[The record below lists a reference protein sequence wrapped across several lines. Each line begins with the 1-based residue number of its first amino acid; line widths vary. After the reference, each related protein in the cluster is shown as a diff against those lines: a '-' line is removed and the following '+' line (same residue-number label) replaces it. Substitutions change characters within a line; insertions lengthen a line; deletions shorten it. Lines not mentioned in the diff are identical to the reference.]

1 MRHAR
6 MLLLLVAALGVSAC
20 ARQGGY
26 SPFGYDPYAASYGPA
41 YQQPQQ
47 PIMYGPAAYGG
58 PQQPYAYAYPATP
71 QAVPETAYTLDAG
84 DRLRIV
90 VFGQEG
96 LTASYSLDANGNISM
111 PLIGAV
117 PARGMTTHQLAADVT
132 ARLKHGYIR
141 EPQVAI
147 EVEAYRPF
155 FILGEVAFPGQ
166 YPYVANM
173 TVETANAIAGGYS
186 PRAKR
191 GAADLG
197 RPYLGQIVKGNVPV
211 QTPVRPGDTITVAER
226 WF

>member
-1 MRHAR
+1 
-6 MLLLLVAALGVSAC
+6 MLLMLLSALSAGAC
-20 ARQGGY
+20 ARNNGGY
-26 SPFGYDPYAASYGPA
+26 APAAYYPAA
-41 YQQPQQ
+41 YQQPVAQQ
-47 PIMYGPAAYGG
+47 PQILYGAAAYGG
-58 PQQPYAYAYPATP
+58 PQQAYAAPAYAYPTTP
-71 QAVPETAYTLDAG
+71 QAVPEMAYTLDSG
-84 DRLRIV
+84 DKLRVV

-96 LTASYSLDANGNISM
+96 LTSSYALDANGNISM
-111 PLIGAV
+111 PLIGSL
-117 PARGMTTHQLAADVT
+117 PARGFTTQQLAVDVT
-132 ARLKHGYIR
+132 ARLKQGYIR

-173 TVETANAIAGGYS
+173 TVETAVAIAGGYS

-197 RPYLGQIVKGNVPV
+197 RPYQGQIVKGTVPNY
-211 QTPVRPGDTITVAER
+211 TPVRPGDTITVAER